1 MNMENETKQTKAYS
15 YFVYFLYMQLAHFP
29 HTFSNNYQASL
40 SSVCLQFCLVK
51 VCGKCAQC
59 RKKRPFVHKPNFFK
73 IGLVSVAS
81 PPPFPVIFAKSRK
94 NFISWFSARRSR
106 DKVPMHK
113 IKIVEKVHIT
123 YVRQNFR
130 LIGWRV

>member
-29 HTFSNNYQASL
+29 HIFFNNYQASL

-59 RKKRPFVHKPNFFK
+59 RKKRPFVHQPNFFK
-73 IGLVSVAS
+73 IGLVSVAN
-81 PPPFPVIFAKSRK
+81 PPP
-94 NFISWFSARRSR
+94 
-106 DKVPMHK
+106 
-113 IKIVEKVHIT
+113 
-123 YVRQNFR
+123 
-130 LIGWRV
+130 

>member
-1 MNMENETKQTKAYS
+1 MNMENEPKQTKAYS

-59 RKKRPFVHKPNFFK
+59 RKKRPFVHQPNFEE
-73 IGLVSVAS
+73 IGLVDKRLFFTTLRAFSVHFYQA
-81 PPPFPVIFAKSRK
+81 
-94 NFISWFSARRSR
+94 
-106 DKVPMHK
+106 
-113 IKIVEKVHIT
+113 E
-123 YVRQNFR
+123 
-130 LIGWRV
+130 